1 MDTYFIEA
9 SGAWRRYHPMEVPK
23 GWRMLGTIE
32 CASDHST
39 GALGRSPAGVYAQ
52 INAGT
57 VRMLDQRA
65 VAVALRKVVLPAPPR
80 RGKESLQRS

>member
-1 MDTYFIEA
+1 MDRYFIEA

-52 INAGT
+52 INVGA

-65 VAVALRKVVLPAPPR
+65 VADALRKVVLPMPLRSA
-80 RGKESLQRS
+80 KESPAR